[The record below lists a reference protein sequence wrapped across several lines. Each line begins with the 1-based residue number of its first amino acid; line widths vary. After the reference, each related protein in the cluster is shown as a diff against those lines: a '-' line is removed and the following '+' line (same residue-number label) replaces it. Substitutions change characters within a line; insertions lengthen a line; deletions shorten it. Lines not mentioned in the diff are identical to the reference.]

1 MASKREERKERADI
15 TRQQAE
21 RRQRQRKV
29 GARLLMILGAF
40 AVLAVAVL
48 AARRP
53 ASGDGRV
60 WSVEHGHWHDR

>member
-1 MASKREERKERADI
+1 MASKRDERKERADMA
-15 TRQQAE
+15 RQQAE
-21 RRQRQRKV
+21 RKQKRWKV
-29 GARLLMILGAF
+29 RSRLLMILGAF
-40 AVLAVAVL
+40 AVLALAVL